1 MGKLV
6 SIFTSL
12 ALAFYLVKCQE
23 FLVLDNSN
31 DLKCLMPVMPDLVSF
46 FICSL
51 LVTGMYTLTGTILNE
66 PSKEK

>member
-1 MGKLV
+1 MGRVL
-6 SIFTSL
+6 IFTSL

-23 FLVLDNSN
+23 FLLLDNSN

-51 LVTGMYTLTGTILNE
+51 SQACIL
-66 PSKEK
+66 